1 MNDVCCFGRDLQFL
15 QVGGQIHE
23 IDNESIANA
32 YLQETIEPQ
41 DGLEFVKCASVEAWK
56 DLPHFLRSTTL
67 QMPNVCIS
75 KRYKNHGKSGFQA
88 VLLVVVVHSGSNDD
102 RYHHSVRKLSLVQ

>member
-1 MNDVCCFGRDLQFL
+1 MFFHKADEKGSPGSDRSKISLNNVCCFGRDLHFL
-15 QVGGQIHE
+15 QVVGQIHE

-56 DLPHFLRSTTL
+56 EGWKVKL
-67 QMPNVCIS
+67 
-75 KRYKNHGKSGFQA
+75 
-88 VLLVVVVHSGSNDD
+88 D
-102 RYHHSVRKLSLVQ
+102 RHLKPT